1 MAWERLTI
9 ITAALTITASAV
21 LLERGASSAPAPKW
35 TAEAVRI
42 HVPLRFDNGSYF
54 VPVTIH
60 GLTRDFMLDSGCADI
75 SVSIEMF
82 HSFSPLPL
90 IEASGQYLTSSG
102 AMYTKG
108 RFHASITVGGIT
120 FDHVDMSVAPDG
132 APKLLGMAYLS
143 RLKSWSI
150 DNVARELTMEKR

>member
-1 MAWERLTI
+1 MRRLI
-9 ITAALTITASAV
+9 IAALLITTAV
-21 LLERGASSAPAPKW
+21 GMLERGASSAPAPRW
-35 TAEAVRI
+35 TAEVVHA
-42 HVPLRFDNGSYF
+42 HVVALRFENGSYF

-132 APKLLGMAYLS
+132 APTLLGMSYLS

-150 DNVARELTMEKR
+150 DNVAQQLTMERR